1 MSNNNSVH
9 YTLTQVYVLQS
20 TVHDLYILNSR
31 VILSTRA
38 VFVCCM
44 LRTQMICQLQSGS
57 PQLSLC
63 LSEVHVGPLV
73 FKNEKS
79 YTFTEKW
86 AETS

>member
-38 VFVCCM
+38 VFVCWLM
-44 LRTQMICQLQSGS
+44 
-57 PQLSLC
+57 
-63 LSEVHVGPLV
+63 
-73 FKNEKS
+73 
-79 YTFTEKW
+79 
-86 AETS
+86 